1 MSTSPKKEV
10 RMAQMNLGSRLTVFT
25 LLCQLILAFHTLP
38 ALAEEHKPE
47 SSSLEQVVVVK
58 TTTEG
63 VKGTATYYAKRY
75 NGRRTHSGAR
85 YSPQKLTAAHPDLP
99 MGSRVKVVNVAN
111 DREVVVTINDRC
123 RKKKS
128 EHIDLS
134 RAAAKKLGFLG
145 KGLIQVRIIQ
155 VDEESS

>member
-10 RMAQMNLGSRLTVFT
+10 RMAQMNLGKKLTVAA

-38 ALAEEHKPE
+38 ALADEHKPE
-47 SSSLEQVVVVK
+47 SSSLEQ
-58 TTTEG
+58 TTAISDGVEG

-85 YSPQKLTAAHPDLP
+85 YSPQKLTAAHAILP
-99 MGSRVKVVNVAN
+99 MGSRVKVVNPAN
-111 DREVVVTINDRC
+111 DREVVVTVNDRC

-155 VDEESS
+155 VDEQSS